1 MMLVRIATVVGLLG
15 SLRVQCDPTEG
26 EQEKRRIILT
36 FEAIKNKCTEIRE
49 SYTQLKTKDQIVCI
63 SVMSRVELLAE
74 ELQPN
79 LDIKDFV
86 NKKVKNISETGNTI
100 QSLHSKNSRKEVHG
114 EIIALR
120 LDDFWTE
127 FKKKYSGTSTEES
140 ARPYLFIYSHFLP
153 CASLLKIPYSCSE
166 ELAKQALLTRDN
178 LNMLVGYSEVFS
190 YTNDTIALG
199 YLHHDSIY
207 ALVNVTA
214 KKCEIR
220 SDSTF
225 FKPRVDIFQ
234 NKLHQCI
241 GESPEIEGCQHCRT
255 PENTEITIRDKINA
269 LILKFIHIETLE
281 RRGPLTYLDMRILQT
296 CFKDKK
302 WFNVCSQATTSQ
314 GQLAEGCF
322 TQIMEDAHKNHSKIL
337 VLGQPFDTEP
347 FWRQNENLSIEW
359 EELYR
364 TYKTPESTAEFDKP
378 EHQANERKRTRSRNR
393 SDKIKRQRSND
404 GEGC

>member
-1 MMLVRIATVVGLLG
+1 MA
-15 SLRVQCDPTEG
+15 DH
-26 EQEKRRIILT
+26 KDRREFIIKT
-36 FEAIKNKCTEIRE
+36 FENMKDIAEEIR
-49 SYTQLKTKDQIVCI
+49 KTYKDQKTTDQIVCTLE
-63 SVMSRVELLAE
+63 MSAVEMRNKTF
-74 ELQPN
+74 P
-79 LDIKDFV
+79 DKPVIKDFV
-86 NKKVKNISETGNTI
+86 NRKVNDFPKTGKII
-100 QSLHSKNSRKEVHG
+100 QSLHSKKEVHG

-140 ARPYLFIYSHFLP
+140 AKPYLFIYSHFLP

-178 LNMLVGYSEVFS
+178 LNMLVGYSKV
-190 YTNDTIALG
+190 YTHTDEKIALG

-220 SDSTF
+220 SDVAF
-225 FKPRVDIFQ
+225 FTPQVEIFQ
-234 NKLHQCI
+234 DKLHQCI
-241 GESPEIEGCQHCRT
+241 YNSSEIIGCQRCRT
-255 PENTEITIRDKINA
+255 SENTKITIRDKINA
-269 LILKFIHIETLE
+269 LIEKCFRIETLE

-296 CFKDKK
+296 CFKDETK
-302 WFNVCSQATTSQ
+302 CSFCDNAATSQ

-322 TQIMEDAHKNHSKIL
+322 TQIMEDAHKNYREIL
-337 VLGQPFDTEP
+337 VLGQPLDAEP

-364 TYKTPESTAEFDKP
+364 TDKTPAQKVEFNQP
-378 EHQANERKRTRSRNR
+378 EHRANGKKRTRSRNR
-393 SDKIKRQRSND
+393 PGDEIKRQKPN
-404 GEGC
+404 ENK